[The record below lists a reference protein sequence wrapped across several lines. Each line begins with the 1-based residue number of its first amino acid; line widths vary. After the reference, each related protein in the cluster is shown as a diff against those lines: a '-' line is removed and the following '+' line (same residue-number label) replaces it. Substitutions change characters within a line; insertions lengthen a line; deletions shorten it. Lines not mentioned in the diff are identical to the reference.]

1 MSSDRDFNAGM
12 YGTRNWCL
20 GSLRHEGAGK

>member
-12 YGTRNWCL
+12 QFSRNWCL
-20 GSLRHEGAGK
+20 GSLKHEGAAN